1 MADLESIAATLA
13 AGILSSG
20 NTAVSLNEN
29 GARAALEVYRHV
41 LASLRE
47 AHDAE
52 HSSVDWRKE
61 VLGRPVTVRSPH
73 DRRAGWTGSGPVR
86 DDESQPRLDLALK

>member
-13 AGILSSG
+13 AGMLSSA
-20 NTAVSLNEN
+20 NTAVSLHEN
-29 GARAALEVYRHV
+29 GARAAFDVYRQV

-52 HSSVDWRKE
+52 HPSVDWRKE

-73 DRRAGWTGSGPVR
+73 DRRAGWTGSGPVS